1 VEIPVKVTKGFDE
14 PQSPHLQNGGF
25 MNGEF
30 FIPIFL
36 FGGIAWVLTIYFNN
50 RHKERMAMIE
60 KGISA
65 SELRGAPMREWLRA
79 NPLSSLKWG
88 LLAMFVGIGLIVAE
102 MLDRAYMMH
111 DSVYFATTLI
121 FGGIA
126 LIIFYWIANAKMK
139 KEESGS

>member
-1 VEIPVKVTKGFDE
+1 
-14 PQSPHLQNGGF
+14 

-36 FGGIAWVLTIYFNN
+36 FGGIACVLVVYFNN

-65 SELRGAPMREWLRA
+65 AALRGTPMREWLRA

-88 LLAMFVGIGLIVAE
+88 LLATFVGLGLFIAE
-102 MLDRAYMMH
+102 WLDRMYFLH
-111 DSVYFATTLI
+111 ESVYFATTLI

-126 LIIFYWIANAKMK
+126 LIVFYMIANSRMK
-139 KEESGS
+139 KEDSGS

>member
-1 VEIPVKVTKGFDE
+1 
-14 PQSPHLQNGGF
+14 

-60 KGISA
+60 KGVSV
-65 SELRGAPMREWLRA
+65 SELRAAPMREWLRA

-88 LLAMFVGIGLIVAE
+88 LLATFVGVGLFVAE
-102 MLDRAYMMH
+102 MLDHTYMLR
-111 DSVYFATTLI
+111 DSVYFASTLI

-126 LIIFYWIANAKMK
+126 LVVFYLIANAKMK
-139 KEESGS
+139 KEDSGS